1 MAAPKKKAGAVLSPA
16 KHDALIKA
24 VWPSVSLTIKPIA
37 GAKVASDYLVVFNA
51 LIVKVTGK
59 KDRYILQASVEEEDT
74 NVKVAST
81 KLDIEPADI
90 KKYES
95 GAITL
100 DQFLSD
106 SSVSGVPEMCR
117 EVLDLIIED
126 IPKADVE
133 STYKMWSE
141 DPTTL
146 PKMQPYTKQEF
157 FDDKGKRIKDETFLN
172 SFLPAG
178 EVEIPAHFRVK
189 VPKDIIIDKVFTKR
203 AETYILDGASAVG
216 FVGPTGAGKSHLARY
231 IAGSLEK
238 YGYGAIV
245 IDANG
250 RLQGDRLFERDD
262 FNEEGTFI
270 LEGVLL
276 KAARDTAKLGI
287 KLLVITEEWNAF
299 NDKTRREFYRL
310 LNDRDRVY
318 DIMSTKDSAFVDTV
332 DFSHVQFLLT
342 ANPMTDQYVTD
353 DLQPLSAAE
362 QRRIT
367 SMYLDYPKSPAQLA
381 KIMKCIVE
389 ARPNFGRLGKNKP
402 SYNYAV
408 KLFQLIHSTD
418 GQGVSLGF
426 DAGYTPVASCA
437 FWAAV
442 HGNSPEAWKT
452 AIHDFIIT
460 KITDISIREVIAQ
473 RVDTELGIKIPAH
486 MVKQGV

>member
-1 MAAPKKKAGAVLSPA
+1 MPAAKKKATALLSPDN
-16 KHDALIKA
+16 HDAFMKS
-24 VWPSVSLTIKPIA
+24 VWPSVSLQIKPTA
-37 GAKVASDYLVVFNA
+37 GAKVATDYLVVFKA
-51 LIVKVTGK
+51 LVVSVTGK
-59 KDRYILQASVEEEDT
+59 KDKYVLQASVEEEDT
-74 NVKVAST
+74 SVTVAT
-81 KLDIEPADI
+81 TNLDIESSDI
-90 KKYES
+90 KKYET
-95 GAITL
+95 GAVTL
-100 DQFLSD
+100 DQLLSD
-106 SSVSGVPEMCR
+106 SSVSGIPEMCR

-126 IPKADVE
+126 IPKADIE
-133 STYKMWSE
+133 ATYKMWQE

-157 FDDKGKRIKDETFLN
+157 YDDKGKRIKDETFHK

-178 EVEIPAHFRVK
+178 KVTIPNHFRVK
-189 VPKDIIIDKVFTKR
+189 VPNDIIVDKVFNKR
-203 AETYILDGASAVG
+203 AESYILDGAAAVG
-216 FVGPTGAGKSHLARY
+216 FIGPTGSGKSHLARY
-231 IAGSLEK
+231 LAGTLEK
-238 YGYGAIV
+238 YGYGAII

-276 KAARDTAKLGI
+276 KAARDTKKLGI

-318 DIMSTKDSAFVDTV
+318 DIMSTKDSSFVDTV

-342 ANPMTDQYVTD
+342 ANPMTDQYITD

-367 SMYLDYPKSPAQLA
+367 SMYLDYPKSPAQLG

-389 ARPNFGRLGKNKP
+389 ARPNFGRLGTNKP
-402 SYNYAV
+402 SYKYAV

-418 GQGVSLGF
+418 GHGVSLGF
-426 DAGYTPVASCA
+426 DAGYTPVASAA
-437 FWAAV
+437 FWAAAN
-442 HGNSPEAWKT
+442 GNTPEAWKT

-460 KITDISIREVIAQ
+460 KITDISIREVIAARIDDQ
-473 RVDTELGIKIPAH
+473 LGIKIPPH